1 MNQLE
6 VVEQGLGIALNS
18 KGFTIATA
26 EQCTCG
32 LIGACIASNS
42 TTRSLL
48 KGTITAYDEKAINR
62 WFGVPEYVI
71 EKNGLT
77 STQVAQQMALETLYK
92 FSVNIAISA
101 VGFIDDLNI
110 NVQICIAKMNGGS
123 VNFKYQKFYE
133 NGTSR
138 GENIEAVIHE
148 SLMGAVKHI
157 MEEQ

>member
-71 EKNGLT
+71 EKNGLI
-77 STQVAQQMALETLYK
+77 SSQVAQQMALETLYK
-92 FSVNIAISA
+92 FSTNIAISV
-101 VGFIDDLNI
+101 VGFIDDSNI
-110 NVQICIAKMNGGS
+110 DVQICVAKMNGGNVS
-123 VNFKYQKFYE
+123 FAYNKLKE

-138 GENIEAVIHE
+138 GKNIEEIICK
-148 SLMGAVKHI
+148 SMMIAVKHI
-157 MEEQ
+157 MEE